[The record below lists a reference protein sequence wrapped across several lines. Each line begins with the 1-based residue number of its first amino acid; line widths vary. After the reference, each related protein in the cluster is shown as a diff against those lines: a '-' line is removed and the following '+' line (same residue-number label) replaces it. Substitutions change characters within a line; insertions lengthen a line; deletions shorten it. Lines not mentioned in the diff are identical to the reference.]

1 VGNQS
6 DKALQILVA
15 TPVFCYWIFG
25 SMNLISGYLVHCR
38 TKEILR
44 NSNTLSLQQQLQQ
57 LSAHSSS
64 GIGVFLF
71 IYGLAC
77 ALLLLA
83 VIYEFANIDVWLGS
97 GDTDT
102 PLWPFLVRAFMELM
116 LGICCFA
123 WVLGPSISTLYKRQ
137 VGNGKMVKQPTA
149 GGGGAGHM
157 DGNSSS
163 RGSHVACNSTVVSY
177 HSVRPSMASAPLP
190 QSPYKLK
197 TSPGAG
203 SISLNQ
209 MSNYSLGRSMHHQ
222 QRHSPHHHHQQQQQL
237 QQHHHHH
244 HSSSS
249 HRLYYP
255 PGSYA
260 SQKYSQHGSYY
271 PHLQHYGDETLL

>member
-249 HRLYYP
+249 LVP
-255 PGSYA
+255 
-260 SQKYSQHGSYY
+260 QHGHPGLGSAICGGENWHCLWHGSAG
-271 PHLQHYGDETLL
+271 PQ

>member
-1 VGNQS
+1 
-6 DKALQILVA
+6 
-15 TPVFCYWIFG
+15 
-25 SMNLISGYLVHCR
+25 MNLISGYLVHCR

-44 NSNTLSLQQQLQQ
+44 NSNALSLQQQLQQ

-64 GIGVFLF
+64 GIGIFLF

-97 GDTDT
+97 GDTST

-137 VGNGKMVKQPTA
+137 VGGGNGKVMMKPVSGGVVA
-149 GGGGAGHM
+149 G
-157 DGNSSS
+157 DGQSSS
-163 RGSHVACNSTVVSY
+163 RGSHAACSSTVVSY

-190 QSPYKLK
+190 PSPYKLK

-209 MSNYSLGRSMHHQ
+209 MSNYSLGRSTHHHHHHHAQHQ
-222 QRHSPHHHHQQQQQL
+222 QHRHSPHSHHHHHQHAQHQQQQP
-237 QQHHHHH
+237 H

-260 SQKYSQHGSYY
+260 SQKYSQQGGGSYY
-271 PHLQHYGDETLL
+271 PPLQHYGDETLL